1 MLKKGNVM
9 RLSGTQLTTW
19 SQAKARLLIPIV
31 YLRGFAM
38 TGGEIEET
46 SADPFNGFN
55 IGSTLLRTAWTG
67 DAARHVFESPVLR
80 LSQPPY
86 SYRVAFSDGIRGLD
100 NDQKRELRDT
110 AIAAQAAG
118 PAGAPPPLAVLAIY
132 RYYDAV
138 SRVFGDGNRPG
149 METYGWGLGRLIV
162 DVLDATGAPGVYLVA
177 HSMGGLVART
187 FLQNE
192 TVLDGAS
199 PGTEE
204 RCSAVAALLAREPGL
219 QIPQRDWTRARA
231 SVRRFFTYGTPHNG
245 ISGQGGFGNSLL
257 GTVDALLGLEVSNFE
272 RKRMLEYLDEPPEP
286 NSLGDRFNVR
296 DTFCLVGTAASDY
309 PAAAGFSRR
318 LVGQLS
324 DGLVEIDN
332 AIVHGPDSS
341 LPGGTALAARAYV
354 RRAHSGPYGMVNSE
368 EGFGNL
374 SRFLFGDMRVDGDLL
389 VQRIDLPPELQ
400 ERKLEADKNH
410 TDAGI
415 RASYSFETALRV
427 RGERWVMTERLA
439 RDGAAIFRRYDE
451 LFPQKSLAGE
461 LNDTDQIQKDRLRHR
476 RLELF
481 TAFLDTKLRTLD
493 SNPDKVEGKL
503 LPGTLGFALRLRVAV
518 PDYEVEGSFWR
529 RHHYEGSALLDRDL
543 VFLAYEDPALPGGWG
558 LAWGPNAADATNS
571 QLRIIADTVATE
583 PGPVTPSACRR
594 NLPDA
599 VEFWIPVNE
608 AGPPAFSAWLR
619 LTVRAWNAP

>member
-1 MLKKGNVM
+1 
-9 RLSGTQLTTW
+9 
-19 SQAKARLLIPIV
+19 
-31 YLRGFAM
+31 
-38 TGGEIEET
+38 
-46 SADPFNGFN
+46 
-55 IGSTLLRTAWTG
+55 
-67 DAARHVFESPVLR
+67 
-80 LSQPPY
+80 
-86 SYRVAFSDGIRGLD
+86 VAFSDGIRGLD
-100 NDQKRELRDT
+100 NDQKRELRET
-110 AIAAQAAG
+110 GEAIAAEAAG
-118 PAGAPPPLAVLAIY
+118 AAGIVAAPTPLAVLAIY

-138 SRVFGDGNRPG
+138 SRAFGDGNRPG
-149 METYGWGLGRLIV
+149 METYGWGLGRLII
-162 DVLDATGAPGVYLVA
+162 DLLDATGAPGIYLVA

-192 TVLDGAS
+192 TVLDDS
-199 PGTEE
+199 SRGTGG
-204 RCSAVAALLAREPGL
+204 RCAAIAALVAREPRL
-219 QIPQRDWTRARA
+219 TISQDQWARARA
-231 SVRRFFTYGTPHNG
+231 SVRSLFTYGTPHNG

-257 GTVDALLGLEVSNFE
+257 SPVDALLGLEMSNFE
-272 RKRMLEYLDEPPEP
+272 RTRMCEYLDNSPGAEA
-286 NSLGDRFNVR
+286 NSLAGRFHVR

-332 AIVHGPDSS
+332 AIVHGPDPS

-374 SRFLFGDMRVDGDLL
+374 SRFLFGDMRIDADLL
-389 VQRIDLPPELQ
+389 VQRIDLPPELE
-400 ERKLEADKNH
+400 ERKQEADRNN

-451 LFPQKSLAGE
+451 LFPRKKLGSE
-461 LNDTDQIQKDRLRHR
+461 LNITDQIELDRQRHR

-481 TAFLDTKLRTLD
+481 TAFLDTQLRTLD
-493 SNPDKVEGKL
+493 SDPDIVEGKSL
-503 LPGTLGFALRLRVAV
+503 TGTLGFALRLRVAV

-543 VFLAYEDPALPGGWG
+543 VFLGFSDPTAHGGWD

-571 QLRIIADTVATE
+571 QLRIISDSIEAA
-583 PGPVTPSACRR
+583 PGPVTASAYRR
-594 NLPDA
+594 NLPKA
-599 VEFWIPVNE
+599 VEFWIPVAE

-619 LTVRAWNAP
+619 LTASAWNNQAAAGQF

>member
-1 MLKKGNVM
+1 M
-9 RLSGTQLTTW
+9 RLTGTQLIAW
-19 SQAKARLLIPIV
+19 RKAKAHLLVPIV

-67 DAARHVFESPVLR
+67 DSARHVFESPVLR

-86 SYRVAFSDGIRGLD
+86 NYRVAFSDGIRGLD
-100 NDQKRELRDT
+100 NDQKRELRET
-110 AIAAQAAG
+110 GEAIAAEAAG
-118 PAGAPPPLAVLAIY
+118 GAGSDGARAPVAVLAIY

-138 SRVFGDGNRPG
+138 SRAFGDGNRPG

-162 DVLDATGAPGVYLVA
+162 DLLDATGAPGVYLVA
-177 HSMGGLVART
+177 HSMGGLVARA

-192 TVLDGAS
+192 TVLDGSSPAS
-199 PGTEE
+199 RG
-204 RCSAVAALLAREPGL
+204 RCDAIAALLARAPGL
-219 QIPQRDWTRARA
+219 SISQQDWARARA

-257 GTVDALLGLEVSNFE
+257 GPIDGLLGLEMSNFE
-272 RKRMLEYLDEPPEP
+272 RKRMLEYLDKPKEP
-286 NSLGDRFNVR
+286 NSLDGRFSVR
-296 DTFCLVGTAASDY
+296 NTFCLVGTAAADY

-332 AIVHGPDSS
+332 AIVHGPDAS

-374 SRFLFGDMRVDGDLL
+374 SRFLFGDLRVDGDLL
-389 VQRIDLPPELQ
+389 VQQIDLPPDLQ
-400 ERKLEADKNH
+400 QRKLEADKNGV
-410 TDAGI
+410 DAGI

-439 RDGAAIFRRYDE
+439 RDGAAVFRRYDE

-461 LNDTDQIQKDRLRHR
+461 LNETDQIQRDRDRHR

-493 SNPDKVEGKL
+493 GKPDEVEGKKL
-503 LPGTLGFALRLRVAV
+503 SGTLGFALRLRVAV
-518 PDYEVEGSFWR
+518 PDYEVEGTFWR
-529 RHHYEGSALLDRDL
+529 RNHYEGSALLDRDL
-543 VFLAYEDPALPGGWG
+543 VFLAYEDTNLPGGWG

-571 QLRIIADTVATE
+571 QLRIVTDTVTGE
-583 PGPVTPSACRR
+583 PGAVTASACRR

-599 VEFWIPVNE
+599 VEFWIPVAE

-619 LTVRAWNAP
+619 LAARAWNAS

>member
-1 MLKKGNVM
+1 
-9 RLSGTQLTTW
+9 
-19 SQAKARLLIPIV
+19 
-31 YLRGFAM
+31 M

-86 SYRVAFSDGIRGLD
+86 NYRVAFSDGIRGLD
-100 NDQKRELRDT
+100 NDQKRELRET
-110 AIAAQAAG
+110 GEAIVAEAAG
-118 PAGAPPPLAVLAIY
+118 AAGTTAAPPPLAVLAIY

-138 SRVFGDGNRPG
+138 SRAFGDGNRPG
-149 METYGWGLGRLIV
+149 METYGWGLGRLII
-162 DVLDATGAPGVYLVA
+162 DLLDATGAPGIYLVA
-177 HSMGGLVART
+177 HSMGGLVARA

-192 TVLDGAS
+192 TVLDDSS
-199 PGTEE
+199 PATGG
-204 RCSAVAALLAREPGL
+204 RCAAVAALLAREPRL
-219 QIPQRDWTRARA
+219 TISQDQWARARA
-231 SVRRFFTYGTPHNG
+231 SVRRLFTYGTPHNG

-257 GTVDALLGLEVSNFE
+257 GPIDAFLGLEMSNFE
-272 RKRMLEYLDEPPEP
+272 RTRICEYLDNPPEAGA
-286 NSLGDRFNVR
+286 NSLAGRFNVR

-332 AIVHGPDSS
+332 AVAYGPDSS

-374 SRFLFGDMRVDGDLL
+374 SRFLFGDMRVDADLL
-389 VQRIDLPPELQ
+389 VQRIDLPPELE
-400 ERKLEADKNH
+400 ERKQEADRNN

-451 LFPQKSLAGE
+451 LFPRKKLASE
-461 LNDTDQIQKDRLRHR
+461 LNITDQIELDRQRHR

-481 TAFLDTKLRTLD
+481 TAFLDTQLRTLD
-493 SNPDKVEGKL
+493 GDPDIVEGRSL
-503 LPGTLGFALRLRVAV
+503 TGTLGFALRLRVAV
-518 PDYEVEGSFWR
+518 PDYEVEGTFWR

-543 VFLAYEDPALPGGWG
+543 VFLGFPDPTVPGGWG
-558 LAWGPNAADATNS
+558 VAWGPNAADATNS
-571 QLRIIADTVATE
+571 QLRIITDIITAE
-583 PGPVTPSACRR
+583 PGVVTGSAFRR
-594 NLPDA
+594 NLPKA
-599 VEFWIPVNE
+599 VEFWIPIAE
-608 AGPPAFSAWLR
+608 AGPPAFDAWLR
-619 LTVRAWNAP
+619 LTARPWNGDSAAGQC

>member
-1 MLKKGNVM
+1 MHLTGA
-9 RLSGTQLTTW
+9 QLVAW
-19 SQAKARLLIPIV
+19 KQAKAHLLIPIV

-80 LSQPPY
+80 LSQLPY

-100 NDQKRELRDT
+100 NDQKRELRET
-110 AIAAQAAG
+110 GEAIAAEASG
-118 PAGAPPPLAVLAIY
+118 GAGAAAAQPPRAVLAIY

-138 SRVFGDGNRPG
+138 SRTFGDDSRPN
-149 METYGWGLGRLIV
+149 METYGWGLGRLIL
-162 DVLDATGAPGVYLVA
+162 DLLDATGAAGLYLVA

-187 FLQNE
+187 FLQNPI
-192 TVLDGAS
+192 VLDDSTAATG
-199 PGTEE
+199 G
-204 RCSAVAALLAREPGL
+204 RCAAVAALLAREPGL
-219 QIPQRDWTRARA
+219 TITQADWARARA
-231 SVRRFFTYGTPHNG
+231 AVRRLFTYGTPHNG
-245 ISGQGGFGNSLL
+245 ITGHGGFGNSLL
-257 GTVDALLGLEVSNFE
+257 GPVGALLGFETSNFE
-272 RKRMLEYLDEPPEP
+272 RQRMLQYLDNPPEP
-286 NSLGDRFNVR
+286 NSLGDRFDVR
-296 DTFCLVGTAASDY
+296 NTFCLVGTAAADY
-309 PAAAGFSRR
+309 PVAAGFSRR

-332 AIVHGPDSS
+332 AILHAPDP
-341 LPGGTALAARAYV
+341 LAPGGSTLAARAYV

-389 VQRIDLPPELQ
+389 VQKIDLPPELEQ
-400 ERKLEADKNH
+400 RKQEADRNN
-410 TDAGI
+410 TDAGV

-451 LFPQKSLAGE
+451 LFDKELARE
-461 LNDTDQIQKDRLRHR
+461 LNETAEIQRDRGRHR

-481 TAFLDTKLRTLD
+481 TVFLDTKLRTLNSD
-493 SNPDKVEGKL
+493 PDVVEGRPL
-503 LPGTLGFALRLRVAV
+503 TGTLGFALRLRVAV

-529 RHHYEGSALLDRDL
+529 HNHYEGSALFDRDL
-543 VFLAYEDPALPGGWG
+543 VFLAYEDAGLPGGWG
-558 LAWGPNAADATNS
+558 LALGTQRSRCDEHA
-571 QLRIIADTVATE
+571 IAHHHRHGRGGARAGDGYGLPAEFDRRRGVLD
-583 PGPVTPSACRR
+583 PGRRSRPSGVQRLA
-594 NLPDA
+594 P
-599 VEFWIPVNE
+599 PH
-608 AGPPAFSAWLR
+608 GPPLEQ
-619 LTVRAWNAP
+619 